1 MLKNAFWLKKNI
13 DRKNIKVLD
22 ASWYLPNIN
31 RDAKKEFHYSRIPGA
46 IYFDIDDISDKKSK
60 SFISV
65 SLSTIKL
72 HPSLKT
78 LPVYQGS
85 AFC

>member
-31 RDAKKEFHYSRIPGA
+31 RDAKKEFH
-46 IYFDIDDISDKKSK
+46 
-60 SFISV
+60 
-65 SLSTIKL
+65 
-72 HPSLKT
+72 
-78 LPVYQGS
+78 
-85 AFC
+85 